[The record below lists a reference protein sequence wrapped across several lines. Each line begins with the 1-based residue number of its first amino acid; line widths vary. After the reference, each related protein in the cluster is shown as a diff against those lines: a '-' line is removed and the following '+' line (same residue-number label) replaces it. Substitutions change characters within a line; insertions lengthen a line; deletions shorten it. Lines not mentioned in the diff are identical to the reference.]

1 MQVLGEHV
9 QPTFSSESV
18 REAISSAWK
27 TTHDTL
33 NRWKQSGVM
42 LKEES
47 PALYTMV
54 FGTAIAAGGMSKG
67 GNSRGHSGAVGSRG
81 PQGRTQ
87 ESEEK
92 KVLISLQDV
101 CLCA

>member
-1 MQVLGEHV
+1 MK
-9 QPTFSSESV
+9 
-18 REAISSAWK
+18 EAISSAWK
-27 TTHDTL
+27 TTHDIL

-54 FGTAIAAGGMSKG
+54 FGTAIAAGGMLKR

-81 PQGRTQ
+81 PQGRTPQ
-87 ESEEK
+87 SAEQ
-92 KVLISLQDV
+92 KVLV
-101 CLCA
+101 